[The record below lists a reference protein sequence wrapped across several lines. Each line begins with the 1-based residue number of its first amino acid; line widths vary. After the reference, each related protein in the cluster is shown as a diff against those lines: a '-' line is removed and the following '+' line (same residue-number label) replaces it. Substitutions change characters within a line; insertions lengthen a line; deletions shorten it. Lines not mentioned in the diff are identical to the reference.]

1 VEAMRV
7 RVLAGAAVAAVL
19 TFLLAPTSGRF
30 GRVPLMVLLGVLALI
45 WHLAVSGHERSRD
58 AGTEAADHHAEPVV
72 DLREPA
78 PGHGDVASPPG
89 WFDLPPPE
97 QRPVR
102 TPRRT
107 GALTMPPPAP
117 PAQRQDWPPVQVEV
131 PRVFTMEVVPAAQPP
146 SPAAPPPQ
154 PVAQQPPPVEPPPV
168 EPPPVEPPPVADP
181 WLEWAASMF
190 AAPES
195 RSD

>member
-1 VEAMRV
+1 MEAMRV
-7 RVLAGAAVAAVL
+7 RVLVGAAVAAAL

-58 AGTEAADHHAEPVV
+58 AGTEAAADHHDEPVV

-117 PAQRQDWPPVQVEV
+117 PAERQDWPPVKVEV

-146 SPAAPPPQ
+146 QPAAQPPQPAAQPPQPAAPPSL
-154 PVAQQPPPVEPPPV
+154 
-168 EPPPVEPPPVADP
+168 VEPPPVADP

-190 AAPES
+190 TDRES

>member
-1 VEAMRV
+1 
-7 RVLAGAAVAAVL
+7 
-19 TFLLAPTSGRF
+19 
-30 GRVPLMVLLGVLALI
+30 
-45 WHLAVSGHERSRD
+45 
-58 AGTEAADHHAEPVV
+58 
-72 DLREPA
+72 
-78 PGHGDVASPPG
+78 
-89 WFDLPPPE
+89 
-97 QRPVR
+97 
-102 TPRRT
+102 
-107 GALTMPPPAP
+107 MPPPAP

-154 PVAQQPPPVEPPPV
+154 PVAQQPPPVEPL
-168 EPPPVEPPPVADP
+168 PVEPPPVADP

>member
-1 VEAMRV
+1 MEAMRV

-19 TFLLAPTSGRF
+19 TFLLAPASGRF

-58 AGTEAADHHAEPVV
+58 AGAEAADHHDEPVV

-107 GALTMPPPAP
+107 VALTMPPPAP

-131 PRVFTMEVVPAAQPP
+131 PRVFTMEEVAAPPPPAAPP
-146 SPAAPPPQ
+146 SPAAQ
-154 PVAQQPPPVEPPPV
+154 PL
-168 EPPPVEPPPVADP
+168 PVEPPPVADP

>member
-1 VEAMRV
+1 MRV

-58 AGTEAADHHAEPVV
+58 AGTEAAADHHDEPVV

-154 PVAQQPPPVEPPPV
+154 PVAQQPPPVEPL
-168 EPPPVEPPPVADP
+168 PVEPPPVADP

-190 AAPES
+190 AAPEP